1 VVQVEVGEGARRKK
15 QTHHNPIFSQ
25 VIKSRMAIRLV
36 FHWGPDVDID
46 RSSGSSMKCSVYR
59 TIEVLH

>member
-25 VIKSRMAIRLV
+25 VIKSRMSKLDEIPYEGVNASPKEKWLE
-36 FHWGPDVDID
+36 G
-46 RSSGSSMKCSVYR
+46 
-59 TIEVLH
+59 TT